1 MAYGID
7 RAQKLAKLNKK
18 ILDNTTDPSSAPPIH
33 SYSYDKLNENT
44 DITSKKVLTA
54 EKNSRTILCI

>member
-44 DITSKKVLTA
+44 NITSKK
-54 EKNSRTILCI
+54 